1 MEIKFKRF
9 EPVAP
14 AATFRIKELLQRGG
28 SILSE
33 HREFV
38 DVQRQQSVARID
50 QQGRVEWRQ
59 L

>member
-1 MEIKFKRF
+1 MDVKFKKF

-14 AATFRIKELLQRGG
+14 IATIKIKELLQRGG
-28 SILSE
+28 NIILE
-33 HREFV
+33 KREFV
-38 DVQRQQSVARID
+38 DVVRLQSVARID

>member
-14 AATFRIKELLQRGG
+14 MATVKVRELLQRGG
-28 SILSE
+28 NIVLE
-33 HREFV
+33 KREFV
-38 DVQRQQSVARID
+38 DVARLQSVARID
-50 QQGRVEWRQ
+50 QHGRVEWRQ

>member
-14 AATFRIKELLQRGG
+14 MATIKVRELLQRGG
-28 SILSE
+28 NIIFE
-33 HREFV
+33 KREFV
-38 DVQRQQSVARID
+38 DVARLQSVARID